1 MHYTWQSCCPVLDA
15 SAGHVLSLCLLARTV
30 EVDQA
35 ATHSAQRYPLF
46 ARPELMKI
54 LRAHTERV
62 LKPASDWDIAVSAGS
77 MSALDHTVAMFL
89 NPGDTI
95 LMEEFTFLA
104 MVDACMAAGL
114 HMVPVKCDDDGIL
127 PSELAKVI
135 AGAKVLYTVP
145 VGQNPLGTRMSCER
159 YKAIYELCAAHD
171 VIIVEDDAYYY
182 LQHNSHDEK
191 ADEEVSAV
199 AGLELGPSFISI
211 DQKGLVFRLD
221 TVSKMLSPG
230 FRLGWVTGPKHFI
243 KAFEQVCYIS
253 CQMGCSMSIV
263 CLGKLLAHWN
273 TEGLEAQMKRVQMC
287 LRLRCRS
294 LLRACEAHLKG
305 LAQWSRPQAGMFLW
319 LRMLRPRRFT
329 LEELLESMARH
340 KIVPM
345 PGGFCSPVRT
355 GEALPYFRLSYV
367 ISPEKYDMGLQR
379 FRQAWEDTQMLSMQV
394 VVQVQGVLERFQMAI
409 AQQIQQLA
417 MQQQYHQGMQQQL
430 LQQVLQQQQ
439 EQKALLQ
446 KPKEGVSQSQAPSHW
461 PQVFLQP
468 PPAKHPALEKQEP
481 LLQLPPLLQSIPPK
495 SERPKSGAS
504 NDQAEAKEAKE
515 ATAALSAMLGLVKPC
530 QERTDTA
537 DSPEASRN
545 GSLNE
550 VKEKD
555 VIQEGNLQEREEPQ
569 EPKKGGDAE
578 DREDH
583 EPKEAKQQAQASA
596 ASAASEKMRRE
607 EDLRGSEQDSK
618 ESRQEEGKELREHE
632 GEFNGD
638 DVESCEKVTAAP
650 RFRRRRLHR
659 DRPEAESDGKLV
671 WRQREQRGVEQQ
683 QVWRPVK
690 TMGKAGPRQSQDQ
703 ELVQVPKERR
713 TTRGKMNRRMQ
724 R

>member
-1 MHYTWQSCCPVLDA
+1 MSEDISALEKSLKTLATRLLEATSQGVVQAKLICREVAQDLLQLADPAGVFA
-15 SAGHVLSLCLLARTV
+15 SRVKRQPENPFNHIVDMMANPENIILCQGVPPEDCWPLHSISFSVKEPSGLQTV

-319 LRMLRPRRFT
+319 LRMLRSRRFT

-379 FRQAWEDTQMLSMQV
+379 FRQVLLDLS
-394 VVQVQGVLERFQMAI
+394 L
-409 AQQIQQLA
+409 
-417 MQQQYHQGMQQQL
+417 
-430 LQQVLQQQQ
+430 
-439 EQKALLQ
+439 
-446 KPKEGVSQSQAPSHW
+446 
-461 PQVFLQP
+461 PQ
-468 PPAKHPALEKQEP
+468 
-481 LLQLPPLLQSIPPK
+481 
-495 SERPKSGAS
+495 
-504 NDQAEAKEAKE
+504 
-515 ATAALSAMLGLVKPC
+515 
-530 QERTDTA
+530 TDGY
-537 DSPEASRN
+537 SR
-545 GSLNE
+545 
-550 VKEKD
+550 D
-555 VIQEGNLQEREEPQ
+555 
-569 EPKKGGDAE
+569 
-578 DREDH
+578 
-583 EPKEAKQQAQASA
+583 
-596 ASAASEKMRRE
+596 
-607 EDLRGSEQDSK
+607 
-618 ESRQEEGKELREHE
+618 
-632 GEFNGD
+632 
-638 DVESCEKVTAAP
+638 
-650 RFRRRRLHR
+650 
-659 DRPEAESDGKLV
+659 
-671 WRQREQRGVEQQ
+671 
-683 QVWRPVK
+683 K
-690 TMGKAGPRQSQDQ
+690 T
-703 ELVQVPKERR
+703 
-713 TTRGKMNRRMQ
+713 
-724 R
+724 